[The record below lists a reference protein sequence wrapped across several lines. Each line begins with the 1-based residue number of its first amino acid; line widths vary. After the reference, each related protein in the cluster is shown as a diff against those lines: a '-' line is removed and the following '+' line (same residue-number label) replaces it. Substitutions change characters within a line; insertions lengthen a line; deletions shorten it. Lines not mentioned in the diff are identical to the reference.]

1 MNPHMKKQALTAVA
15 LSCLCASSA
24 MAQSSVTMY
33 GVIDIAYAKVTGS
46 KTQMYGSSTPNN
58 GTSRWGM
65 RGSEDLG
72 GGMKASF
79 NLESAVEPET
89 GGANLNFARAANVTL
104 SGGFGSVKLGR
115 TLTPSFYGVT
125 AWEATGAANYSV
137 VNSQFGYGGP
147 GSRHNAEVSYTSPSF
162 NGLQFT
168 LGHIVEGDNAGVA
181 KTDLNVIYRSGPLST
196 ALTYNKLD
204 NAGSNVSLGAAYT
217 LGKFSLHGSLQDAT
231 GASKG
236 KGFTLGGKMPMGPWT
251 FIADVARDT
260 EKKDTDLVLEARYA
274 LSKRTMLYGVAL
286 RNGAGKAATAVN
298 TTSFGIRHN
307 F

>member
-1 MNPHMKKQALTAVA
+1 MKRQTLTAAAA
-15 LSCLCASSA
+15 LACLGACPA
-24 MAQSSVTMY
+24 MAQSSVTLY
-33 GVIDIAYAKVTGS
+33 GVVDLAYAKVTGA
-46 KTQMYGSSTPNN
+46 KAQMYGSSTYNN
-58 GTSRWGM
+58 GTSRFGL

-72 GGMKASF
+72 GGMKAAF
-79 NLESAVEPET
+79 NLESGFDPESGST
-89 GGANLNFARAANVTL
+89 NLNFSRAANVTL

-125 AWEATGAANYSV
+125 AWEVTGAANYSV

-181 KTDLNVIYRSGPLST
+181 KTDLNVIYRSGPLSA
-196 ALTYNKLD
+196 ALTYNKFD
-204 NAGSNVSLGAAYT
+204 NADANMSLGAAYNF
-217 LGKFSLHGSLQDAT
+217 GKFSLHASLQDAT

-236 KGFTLGGKMPMGPWT
+236 KGFTLGGKLPVGAWT
-251 FIADVARDT
+251 FIADIARDT
-260 EKKDTDLVLEARYA
+260 DNKDSDVVLEARYA

-298 TTSFGIRHN
+298 ATSFGIRHN